1 MIYHSVENSSV
12 IYSKFWHKKVFQFS
26 YQKHIEKASWSTLLL
41 NFKFT
46 EYFLHVIHYGLIFHV
61 VAERANSLTVKSQS
75 SLYVC
80 VYTVYIIYINICVC
94 VCVYLYVYECV
105 VCVCVFVCVCVLCV
119 CICDVYVY
127 VYGCV
132 CMSRCVVGYGEPKKE
147 RKKLV
152 RWRPNYLHFL

>member
-80 VYTVYIIYINICVC
+80 VYTVNIIYINIC

-105 VCVCVFVCVCVLCV
+105 VCVCVFVCVCVYCAFVFVMCMCMGVCV
-119 CICDVYVY
+119 
-127 VYGCV
+127 
-132 CMSRCVVGYGEPKKE
+132 
-147 RKKLV
+147 
-152 RWRPNYLHFL
+152 